1 MKPSSQT
8 EYADIAAR
16 FTKDTA
22 GHRMTVLQDDGVYRH
37 LLFHGPQHSFYWFE
51 LITTPGQ
58 LVFSGDGDSYVFRR
72 TTDMFEFFRS
82 GIYRDGSLNINPG
95 YWSEK
100 LASSRDAATSY
111 SEELF
116 KAEVA
121 KTFADVEDDYPGIAA
136 AWAEHVESEFNTEY
150 EGEALRALSEFR
162 FGEAYLAKCS
172 ACDWGFEADAYTVA
186 AAEARSH
193 CRKSGDKHTAPV
205 RDLTFTFSDMGEMRL
220 QDFDWWFLW
229 ACQAIVWGVARYDR
243 VRSYGLQNLAA
254 RKQVAA

>member
-1 MKPSSQT
+1 MSDYT
-8 EYADIAAR
+8 DIAAR
-16 FTKDTA
+16 FAKDTA
-22 GHRMTVLQDDGVYRH
+22 GHRMTVLHDDGVYRH
-37 LLFHGPQHSFYWFE
+37 LLFRDPQHSFYWFE

-58 LVFSGDGDSYVFRR
+58 LVFSGDCDSYVFRR

-100 LASSRDAATSY
+100 LTSSRDAATSY
-111 SEELF
+111 SEKLF
-116 KAEVA
+116 EAEVT
-121 KTFADVEDDYPGIAA
+121 KTLADIEDDYPGITD

-193 CRKSGDKHTAPV
+193 CRKAGDKHTAPV

-243 VRSYGLQNLAA
+243 VRTYGLQNLAA